1 MAGKTPAASGSG
13 PTSPKTSG
21 LEMGGHSSPVLP
33 EPQAPSL
40 LDCTEFISIRAGVN
54 AVTRLHHGRGCRG
67 HTQRGQAGAPW
78 FPTPVAP
85 VVNQ

>member
-1 MAGKTPAASGSG
+1 MSGKTPTEFRSG
-13 PTSPKTSG
+13 PTSPKPSG

-33 EPQAPSL
+33 RPQAPSL
-40 LDCTEFISIRAGVN
+40 LDCTELISICAGAN
-54 AVTRLHHGRGCRG
+54 AGTCLDHGRG
-67 HTQRGQAGAPW
+67 HIQRGQVVAPW